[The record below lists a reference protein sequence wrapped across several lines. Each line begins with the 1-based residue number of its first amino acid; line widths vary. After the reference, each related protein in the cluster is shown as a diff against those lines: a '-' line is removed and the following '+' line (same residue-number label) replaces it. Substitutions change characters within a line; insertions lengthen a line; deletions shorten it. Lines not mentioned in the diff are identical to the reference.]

1 MFTCCNLLLSLN
13 RLCNV
18 VKTTTSYHSWFLL
31 VDVAKLREGTI
42 SFVMSVRME
51 QLSSQWTDFYEIWYL
66 SIFRQSCENIHF
78 FQNPTRIMGTSH
90 VDLCTFMIISCW
102 ILLRMRNV
110 CDKRCRK
117 VKTHNFTFNK
127 VFYFSENRTIYKIMC
142 NNILQLDKL
151 QKTI

>member
-51 QLSSQWTDFYEIWYL
+51 QLSSQWTDFYEI
-66 SIFRQSCENIHF
+66 
-78 FQNPTRIMGTSH
+78 
-90 VDLCTFMIISCW
+90 
-102 ILLRMRNV
+102 
-110 CDKRCRK
+110 
-117 VKTHNFTFNK
+117 
-127 VFYFSENRTIYKIMC
+127 
-142 NNILQLDKL
+142 
-151 QKTI
+151 